1 MMTYHFSNWSKILKT
16 HRESQSYSLLELSNK
31 TGVSRNT
38 LIELEKGSKNIQ
50 EFQKNAEFVRITSAG
65 SIESHPHDMNITKD
79 SPNYRNTNLK

>member
-50 EFQKNAEFVRITSAG
+50 EKTIVKLENYFENFMQEEEVRK
-65 SIESHPHDMNITKD
+65 ITKK
-79 SPNYRNTNLK
+79 PVLRLVKT

>member
-1 MMTYHFSNWSKILKT
+1 MTYHFSNWSEILKT

-50 EFQKNAEFVRITSAG
+50 EKTIVKLENYFENFMQEEEVRK
-65 SIESHPHDMNITKD
+65 ITKK
-79 SPNYRNTNLK
+79 PVLRLVKT